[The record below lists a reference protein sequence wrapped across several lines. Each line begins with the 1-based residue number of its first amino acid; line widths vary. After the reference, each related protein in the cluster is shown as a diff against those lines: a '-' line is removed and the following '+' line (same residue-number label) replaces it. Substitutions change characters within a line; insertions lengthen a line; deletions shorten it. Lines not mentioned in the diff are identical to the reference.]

1 MSFIPSMLESFQL
14 QDKYSR
20 WLDSIRGNR
29 AVDLGK
35 KECLRCGFCCA
46 TRPCIPTPTEL
57 LKIAEFL
64 KIPLVGCVKKYFVVD
79 RIGGTSAYIIFPA
92 NSAQTDITGTFV
104 SWRRTYD
111 TGYCIFFDEEVKEC
125 KIHSVRPK
133 LAKISFCWINNDDE
147 YDTVRA
153 ETLSSWENMNPE
165 KFPELIEFT
174 KEAKALNL

>member
-1 MSFIPSMLESFQL
+1 MKK
-14 QDKYSR
+14 KYSR

-57 LKIAEFL
+57 SKIAEFL
-64 KIPLVGCVKKYFVVD
+64 EMPLVECVKKYFVVD

-92 NSAQTDITGTFV
+92 NDAQTDITGTFV

-111 TGYCIFFDEEVKEC
+111 TGYCVFFDQENREC
-125 KIHSVRPK
+125 KIHSVRPE
-133 LAKISFCWINNDDE
+133 LAKMSSCWIDNDDE
-147 YDTVRA
+147 YDKA
-153 ETLSSWENMNPE
+153 KKETLASWENVNPE
-165 KFPELIEFT
+165 DFPELVEFLQ
-174 KEAKALNL
+174 EAKELDY